1 LTGFEKRSLYDVIKN
16 FKRPS
21 QRLIDALS
29 NVPESATINESI
41 PNKDGAL
48 DYRIK
53 PIWPGL
59 RVCGSALTVQCG
71 PGDNIM
77 LHKAIS
83 IAHPGDVI
91 VVVNQNYVEVG
102 GVFGGLMAASCK
114 VKGVAGLVT
123 DGSCRDTMAIKE
135 MNFPVFSRG
144 VSIKPSTKLL
154 PGKINHPIIIGGVLV
169 KPGDIVFGDNDGVVV
184 IPQEIAEE
192 VLVAAEKRMK
202 NEDSIAKR
210 ILDGEGIVFTFGGFE
225 KLYESLRLNEE

>member
-1 LTGFEKRSLYDVIKN
+1 MAGFEKQSLYDVIKN

-21 QRLIDALS
+21 QKLINAFS

-114 VKGVAGLVT
+114 VKGIAGLVT

-135 MNFPVFSRG
+135 MGFPVFSRG
-144 VSIKPSTKLL
+144 ISIKSSTKLL
-154 PGKINHPIIIGGVLV
+154 PGKINHPIIIGGILV

-225 KLYESLRLNEE
+225 KLYENLRLNEE